1 MYSILDNISNRAV
14 IKCPFSLG
22 WWGNPSQEL
31 QTEVAEP
38 CGVGV
43 VEASKHQKEYGWDY
57 LPRPFQLDGP
67 WLVEGLVS
75 LLPADPTPGPEKT
88 AGWYRATCLKAKDR
102 DWDIQGLKKSAGNLL
117 ISLPYSSASRLSP
130 CSYSKAEEVK
140 WDSWLQVTLEVLA
153 LITVLVCIEH
163 LVQRSGSFLELSW
176 EGVDIWVESQSE
188 NWATALDATESLPI
202 LHSLQ

>member
-1 MYSILDNISNRAV
+1 MWCGCSRGLQAPEGIWMRLPSTSFPTRWSLACGRSGFLIS
-14 IKCPFSLG
+14 CWP
-22 WWGNPSQEL
+22 NPWAWKNCRMVQSH
-31 QTEVAEP
+31 VP
-38 CGVGV
+38 
-43 VEASKHQKEYGWDY
+43 
-57 LPRPFQLDGP
+57 
-67 WLVEGLVS
+67 
-75 LLPADPTPGPEKT
+75 
-88 AGWYRATCLKAKDR
+88 KAKDR